1 MADRKISELD
11 QLAGADARG
20 VDELAIHHRSAAKTE
35 KITLKDLAEAGYR
48 ESDDGSIPIDKVELL
63 PNSIDGSVI
72 IDNSLGSQQIGRDSI
87 TDVELADNAVDT
99 DAIQDGSVTTDKL
112 ADGIDAAKLLNGSI
126 TGDKIGD
133 QQIENGHIVDETI
146 EGGKLAPGT
155 ITGDKIASD
164 TITADHIAPD
174 AITASELA
182 NGAVDTDSL
191 QDEAVTGAKLNANAF
206 NRGIGKDA
214 DDKVGIINEITPGNQ
229 AGISWDEQGLIIDAT
244 SPIPPSD
251 LPIATADE
259 VGAVSIPTDGGL
271 TVNGAGAVRINN
283 NVAPGTNYKIEY
295 NEHGLVTGSG
305 PIEAA
310 DLPIATDSTLGAIM
324 VPDVDAVGDESPL
337 SVNGTGE
344 LIHDASG
351 VTPGAYPKVVVDKH
365 GHVTGGG
372 PLDASDIPEIS
383 ADLITSGEIGSDQ
396 LAECSVTGPKICDYA
411 TCLMQEDN
419 PGAGDFLGQ
428 FWYTPSTA
436 QLRVYARGSG
446 PENIWLP
453 VGFGALQANNLRW
466 GGTYDADTD
475 TLVSLTNI
483 GVSEGLTAG
492 QVFPPPSDAMSGIYF
507 ICQVA
512 GNNCVQPNIDGINH
526 TAGDWAVCL
535 DGTQGW
541 VHIDANGG
549 GGGGGGGAQYLNDLN
564 DVTIGG
570 STGPFSTQPA
580 VALSASQILKYD
592 GGSGQWRNT
601 DIIDGGSY

>member
-1 MADRKISELD
+1 MLYAQPTGIKQVNAEFCLPSSLRNKI
-11 QLAGADARG
+11 
-20 VDELAIHHRSAAKTE
+20 
-35 KITLKDLAEAGYR
+35 
-48 ESDDGSIPIDKVELL
+48 
-63 PNSIDGSVI
+63 
-72 IDNSLGSQQIGRDSI
+72 
-87 TDVELADNAVDT
+87 
-99 DAIQDGSVTTDKL
+99 
-112 ADGIDAAKLLNGSI
+112 
-126 TGDKIGD
+126 
-133 QQIENGHIVDETI
+133 
-146 EGGKLAPGT
+146 APGT
-155 ITGDKIASD
+155 ITGDNIASN
-164 TITADHIAPD
+164 TITAEHIASNS
-174 AITASELA
+174 ITADELA
-182 NGAVDTDSL
+182 DGAVDTAAL
-191 QDEAVTGAKLNANAF
+191 QDDAVTGPKLSDTAF

-214 DDKVGIINEITPGNQ
+214 DDKVGIINEITPGSH
-229 AGISWDEQGLIIDAT
+229 AGISWDEQGLIYDSV
-244 SPIPPSD
+244 SPIPSGD
-251 LPIATADE
+251 LPIATEDE
-259 VGAVSIPTDGGL
+259 VGAVSIPADGGL
-271 TVNGAGAVRINN
+271 VVNGAGAVRINN
-283 NVAPGTNYKIEY
+283 NVAPDTGYKITY
-295 NEHGLVTGSG
+295 NEHGLITDSG
-305 PIEAA
+305 AIEAA
-310 DLPIATDSTLGAIM
+310 DLPIATDSSLGAIM
-324 VPDVDAVGDESPL
+324 VPDIEADGDESPL

-351 VTPGAYPKVVVDKH
+351 IAPGSYAKVLVDKH

-372 PLDASDIPEIS
+372 PLDATDIPEIS

-396 LAECSVTGPKICDYA
+396 LAECSVTAPKICDYA

-475 TLVSLTNI
+475 TIVSLTAI

-492 QVFPPPSDAMSGIYF
+492 QSFPPASDSLSGIYF

-512 GNNCVQPNIDGINH
+512 GGNCVQPDLNNINH
-526 TAGDWAVCL
+526 TAGDWALCI

-549 GGGGGGGAQYLNDLN
+549 GGGGGGGAQYLNDLG

-570 STGPFSTQPA
+570 PSSPFSTQPA
-580 VALSASQILKYD
+580 LALSANQILKYD
-592 GGSGQWRNT
+592 GGMGQWRNT